1 MPLPPEECIAS
12 PGQGSSLSL
21 CRWFGDRWEP
31 RGIPPG
37 LILRRMP
44 MDATPFF
51 FPASPPTS
59 HDAAVLF
66 SQRQAGERIGRPL
79 SHHKGPFTYFTI
91 PPRFSI
97 IEPDFFSF
105 FLPGILALSLFIF
118 FSGRRRWHHWPVELD
133 KYLPTYLPLATTRL
147 NSALV
152 SIMDMDV
159 DGWLNG

>member
-1 MPLPPEECIAS
+1 
-12 PGQGSSLSL
+12 
-21 CRWFGDRWEP
+21 
-31 RGIPPG
+31 
-37 LILRRMP
+37 MP

-133 KYLPTYLPLATTRL
+133 KYLPTYLPTTCYD
-147 NSALV
+147 SAQLSFGFYHGHGRGWMV
-152 SIMDMDV
+152 E
-159 DGWLNG
+159 WLNGWMDGGVDE